1 MTLNLLNGSLFKS
14 IVLNF
19 VVVVVYM
26 EKWKKARLKAKKMW
40 ITCGKR
46 MLIKD

>member
-1 MTLNLLNGSLFKS
+1 MTLSLSKGSFFS

-19 VVVVVYM
+19 VVVVVYRD
-26 EKWKKARLKAKKMW
+26 KWKKARGEARIMW

-46 MLIKD
+46 MGING

>member
-1 MTLNLLNGSLFKS
+1 MGRFYI

-26 EKWKKARLKAKKMW
+26 EKWKKARDKAKKMW
-40 ITCGKR
+40 TTCGKR
-46 MLIKD
+46 MDTEY